1 MNDAPPLAHRD
12 HAEHTTGAAGDA
24 LSKRRLKLWVRMLSV
39 TRKTEAQLR
48 DYLRREHGTTLPRFD
63 VMAALRRRGE
73 PVTMGELS
81 RMLLVSNGNA
91 TDVVGR
97 LEAEG
102 LAVRIPC
109 VEDRRT
115 VRAALTDQGRTLFDR
130 MAAGHEAEV
139 ARIFAPLDDDDLD
152 AARDVL
158 RKLTR

>member
-1 MNDAPPLAHRD
+1 MIDAPSALSATNAGARP
-12 HAEHTTGAAGDA
+12 GAAGDPA
-24 LSKRRLKLWVRMLSV
+24 SKRRLKLWVRMLSV
-39 TRKTEAQLR
+39 TRRTEAELR

-102 LAVRIPC
+102 LAMRIPC

-115 VRAALTDQGRTLFDR
+115 VRAALTDAGRALFDR

-139 ARIFAPLDDDDLD
+139 ARIFGPLDDDDLD